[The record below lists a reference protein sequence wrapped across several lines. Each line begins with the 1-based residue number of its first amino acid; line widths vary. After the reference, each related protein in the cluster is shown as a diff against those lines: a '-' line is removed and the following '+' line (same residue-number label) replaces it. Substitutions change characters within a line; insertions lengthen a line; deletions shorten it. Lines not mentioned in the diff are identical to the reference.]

1 MLSLSMHHHQLNRAS
16 LHLSASS
23 VSVSFFFHSN
33 LFLDPIIQI
42 YSQISRSAGNVSQRR
57 RGEDQSLE
65 KEEDRKMGGVG
76 ENIMVS
82 ALTGVMSPVLGK
94 LTKLIEKKH
103 TELKKL
109 RKKLEQL
116 REELMAI
123 NLALEKYAAV
133 ESPGVQAKA
142 WMAEMRELAYDM
154 EDSIDLFSHHVGYEP
169 ADTTRVKSFFHKK
182 IRKLKKL
189 HYRYRFAE
197 EIKEL
202 LANVKVAEERRKRY
216 KIAEGS
222 SSISHTE
229 IDPRL
234 QALYVE
240 VEKLVGIEK
249 PSQEIIVR
257 LVDGN
262 PEERRRV
269 ISIVGR
275 IVGQMGLA

>member
-1 MLSLSMHHHQLNRAS
+1 
-16 LHLSASS
+16 
-23 VSVSFFFHSN
+23 
-33 LFLDPIIQI
+33 
-42 YSQISRSAGNVSQRR
+42 
-57 RGEDQSLE
+57 
-65 KEEDRKMGGVG
+65 MGGVG

-94 LTKLIEKKH
+94 LTKLIEKKY
-103 TELKKL
+103 TELKNL
-109 RKKLEQL
+109 RKKLEHL

-133 ESPGVQAKA
+133 ESPGVQVKA
-142 WMAEMRELAYDM
+142 WMAEMREMAYDM
-154 EDSIDLFSHHVGYEP
+154 EDSIDLFSHRVDYEP
-169 ADTTRVKSFFHKK
+169 ADTTRLKSFFHKK

-216 KIAEGS
+216 KIVEGS

-257 LVDGN
+257 LVDEN
-262 PEERRRV
+262 PKERRRV
-269 ISIVGR
+269 VSIVGP
-275 IVGQMGLA
+275 GGSGKTTLAKQVYEKIKVNSLV